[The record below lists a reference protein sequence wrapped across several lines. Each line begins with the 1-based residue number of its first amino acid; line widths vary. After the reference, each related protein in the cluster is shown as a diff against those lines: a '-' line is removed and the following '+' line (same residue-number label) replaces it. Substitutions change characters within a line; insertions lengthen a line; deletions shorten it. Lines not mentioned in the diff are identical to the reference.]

1 MEIHKQDALDYHRQG
16 RRGKIEVTPTKPC
29 QTQRDLS
36 LAYTPGV
43 AEPCLSIQANP
54 DDAEVYVDGRLA
66 GRAGKYES
74 DPLELSSGTHKIEFL
89 KAGYISETREI
100 YVGNQSRHT
109 LKVNLRKAP

>member
-1 MEIHKQDALDYHRQG
+1 MKKLFFLLMIGLCVFWGCGMPQET
-16 RRGKIEVTPTKPC
+16 RRGVGNEGLLI
-29 QTQRDLS
+29 
-36 LAYTPGV
+36 
-43 AEPCLSIQANP
+43 IQVDP

-89 KAGYISETREI
+89 KVGYVSETREV

-109 LKVNLRKAP
+109 LKLNLRKLP

>member
-1 MEIHKQDALDYHRQG
+1 MKKLFFLLMVGLSVFWGCGMPQET
-16 RRGKIEVTPTKPC
+16 RRGVGNEGF
-29 QTQRDLS
+29 L
-36 LAYTPGV
+36 L
-43 AEPCLSIQANP
+43 IQANP

-100 YVGNQSRHT
+100 FVGNQSRHT
-109 LKVNLRKAP
+109 LKVNLRKLP